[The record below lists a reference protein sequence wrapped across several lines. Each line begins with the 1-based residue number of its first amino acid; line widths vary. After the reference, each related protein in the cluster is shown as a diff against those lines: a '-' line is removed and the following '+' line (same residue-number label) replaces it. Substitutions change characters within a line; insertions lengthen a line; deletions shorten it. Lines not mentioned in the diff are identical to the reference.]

1 MHVCNLAG
9 TYMTLEEREKIV
21 AQSAGA
27 QYIFIM
33 VVGRTAS
40 LSLYRSLLREAKK
53 VDNYNF
59 RLYAI
64 RRIKV
69 GYRSNIQS
77 NDNKAENAELAYRDG
92 IEQLNVLK
100 RQSIVGNLYP
110 SARSVMETS
119 V

>member
-1 MHVCNLAG
+1 M
-9 TYMTLEEREKIV
+9 
-21 AQSAGA
+21 
-27 QYIFIM
+27 
-33 VVGRTAS
+33 VGRAAS

-69 GYRSNIQS
+69 GYRSNISS
-77 NDNKAENAELAYRDG
+77 NEENAELIYREG
-92 IEQLNVLK
+92 IDQLNVLK

-110 SARSVMETS
+110 SARSVMETT

>member
-1 MHVCNLAG
+1 M
-9 TYMTLEEREKIV
+9 
-21 AQSAGA
+21 
-27 QYIFIM
+27 
-33 VVGRTAS
+33 VGRSAS
-40 LSLYRSLLREAKK
+40 LSLYRSLLREAKR

-69 GYRSNIQS
+69 GYRSSNIIKKDAA
-77 NDNKAENAELAYRDG
+77 NDADAAAELAAYREG

-110 SARSVMETS
+110 SARSVMEM
-119 V
+119 

>member
-9 TYMTLEEREKIV
+9 TYMTLGRERKNRT
-21 AQSAGA
+21 GA

-64 RRIKV
+64 RRIKA

-77 NDNKAENAELAYRDG
+77 NDNNKAENAELAYRDG

>member
-1 MHVCNLAG
+1 MAG
-9 TYMTLEEREKIV
+9 TYHDAWKREKIL
-21 AQSAGA
+21 AH
-27 QYIFIM
+27 FIM
-33 VVGRTAS
+33 VVVGRTAS